1 MFEIVKKLITEVTGK
16 TNITY
21 DTDFVQDLQLNS
33 FDIMN
38 LVCAFEDYFQTTIS
52 NKEVWQMRQVKDVVE
67 YIARRGSIYEA

>member
-33 FDIMN
+33 FDITN

-52 NKEVWQMRQVKDVVE
+52 NKEVWQMRQVNDVVE
-67 YIARRGSIYEA
+67 YIESKGYTEEA

>member
-1 MFEIVKKLITEVTGK
+1 MFEIVKKIISEVTGK

-67 YIARRGSIYEA
+67 YIESKGYTEEA

>member
-52 NKEVWQMRQVKDVVE
+52 NKAVWQMRQVKDVVE
-67 YIARRGSIYEA
+67 YIESKGYTEEA

>member
-1 MFEIVKKLITEVTGK
+1 MFEIVKKIISEVTGK

-38 LVCAFEDYFQTTIS
+38 LVCAFEDYFQTSIS

-67 YIARRGSIYEA
+67 YIERKGYTE

>member
-16 TNITY
+16 ANITY
-21 DTDFVQDLQLNS
+21 DTEFVQDLQLNS

-67 YIARRGSIYEA
+67 YIESKGYTEEA